1 VANIVGAAVVVIG
14 IGFLILAKER
24 PEHPLASDAAVECA
38 RGPERDHWREGERTV
53 LRGRLE
59 ATILA
64 SPRA

>member
-1 VANIVGAAVVVIG
+1 VIG
-14 IGFLILAKER
+14 DPVNEAARLCDLAKER
-24 PEHPLASDAAVECA
+24 PEHLLASDAAVA
-38 RGPERDHWREGERTV
+38 RASEAERDRWSHGERTV

>member
-1 VANIVGAAVVVIG
+1 MQWCSLA

-24 PEHPLASDAAVECA
+24 PEHLLASDAAVERA
-38 RGPERDHWREGERTV
+38 PGPERDHWRQGERTV